1 MIIALVYPHQLFKK
15 SPLLDK
21 ADAFILVEDELYFN
35 QYNFH
40 KNKLILHRA
49 SMKYYASI
57 LVDLGKSVSYIDRK
71 TSNTT
76 YTALEKAKSIGA
88 TEVIVIS
95 PDDYLL
101 TRRVDRYARQLSLTI
116 NCIENPGFLTSSNEL
131 NTRLTKNK
139 TGYFMASFYKNQR
152 VALDLLIDNGEPTGG
167 KWSFDEDNRKKL
179 PKNIKLL
186 DIEQLNENAFVK
198 EAKEYVE
205 ANFKTNLGSP
215 DAFNYPIT
223 HKEAKQWLDK
233 FLIERMEKFGDYEDA
248 IAKDQSILFH
258 SLLTP
263 ALNIGLLTPQ
273 QVIDRTMEL
282 HKKHDFPI
290 NSLEGFIRQIIG
302 WREFVRGIY
311 LKEGVFERTNNY
323 FNYSRKI
330 PASFYNGTTG
340 IEPVD
345 QTIKKVL
352 STGYCHHI
360 ERLMILGN
368 FMLLCEFDPD
378 EVYRWFMELFIDAYD
393 WVMVPNI
400 YGMTQYADGG
410 LITTKPYISG
420 SNYILKMSDYQKGK
434 WCEIWDGLY
443 WNFIYQHQ
451 QKFSSNQRMKFNINM
466 LNKMNTEKLTSHVNN
481 AQSFLETLD
490 NSIVKEG

>member
-1 MIIALVYPHQLFKK
+1 VTIALVYPHQLFEKNR
-15 SPLLDK
+15 LFDK
-21 ADAFILVEDELYFN
+21 ADEFILVEDELYFK

-49 SMKYYASI
+49 SMKYYASL
-57 LVDLGKSVSYIDRK
+57 LVELGKSVNYIEC
-71 TSNTT
+71 SLGNTT
-76 YTALEKAKSIGA
+76 KSAIEKAKSKGA
-88 TEVIVIS
+88 TEIIIIS

-101 TRRVDRYARQLSLTI
+101 KRRIDRYASQLSLSICYT
-116 NCIENPGFLTSSNEL
+116 ENPGFLTSSNEL
-131 NTRLTKNK
+131 DLRLTKNK

-152 VALDLLIDNGEPTGG
+152 TALNLLMDKNQPAGG

-179 PKNIKLL
+179 PKNIKLP
-186 DIEQLNENAFVK
+186 DIEQLNENIFVK
-198 EAKEYVE
+198 EANKYVE
-205 ANFKTNLGSP
+205 ANFKSNLGSS
-215 DAFNYPIT
+215 DEFNYPTT
-223 HKEAKQWLDK
+223 HKEAWQWLDA
-233 FLIERMEKFGDYEDA
+233 FLIERMQNFGDYEDA
-248 IAKDQSILFH
+248 IAKDQNILFH
-258 SLLTP
+258 SVLTP

-282 HKKHDFPI
+282 HEKHDFPI
-290 NSLEGFIRQIIG
+290 NSLEGFIRQVIG
-302 WREFVRGIY
+302 WREFMRGIY

-323 FNYSRKI
+323 FNYGRKI

-352 STGYCHHI
+352 ATGYCHHI
-360 ERLMILGN
+360 ERLMVLGN

-393 WVMVPNI
+393 WVMVPNV

-420 SNYILKMSDYQKGK
+420 SNYILKMSNYHEGN
-434 WCEIWDGLY
+434 WCHIWDGLY
-443 WNFIYQHQ
+443 WNFIYKHQ
-451 QKFSSNQRMKFNINM
+451 EKFSSNQRMTFSINM
-466 LNKMNTEKLTSHVNN
+466 LNKMNPEKLTSHINH
-481 AQSFLETLD
+481 AHEFLKSLD
-490 NSIVKEG
+490 NSVVKES

>member
-1 MIIALVYPHQLFKK
+1 MTIALVYPHQLFEKNR
-15 SPLLDK
+15 LFDK
-21 ADAFILVEDELYFN
+21 TDEFILVEDELYFK

-49 SMKYYASI
+49 SMKYYASL
-57 LVDLGKSVSYIDRK
+57 LVELGKSVNYIEC
-71 TSNTT
+71 SPGNTT
-76 YTALEKAKSIGA
+76 KSAIEKAKSKGA
-88 TEVIVIS
+88 TEIIIIS

-101 TRRVDRYARQLSLTI
+101 KRRIDRYARKLSLSICYT
-116 NCIENPGFLTSSNEL
+116 ENPGFLTSSNEL
-131 NTRLTKNK
+131 DSRLTKNK

-152 VALDLLIDNGEPTGG
+152 TALNLLMDKNQPAGG

-179 PKNIKLL
+179 PKNIKLP
-186 DIEQLNENAFVK
+186 DIEQLNENIFVK
-198 EAKEYVE
+198 EANKYVE
-205 ANFKTNLGSP
+205 ANFKSNLGSS
-215 DAFNYPIT
+215 DEFNYPTT
-223 HKEAKQWLDK
+223 HKEAKQWLDA
-233 FLIERMEKFGDYEDA
+233 FLIERMQNFGDYEDA
-248 IAKDQSILFH
+248 IAKDQNILFH
-258 SLLTP
+258 SVLTP

-273 QVIDRTMEL
+273 QVINRTMEL
-282 HKKHDFPI
+282 HEKHHFPI

-302 WREFVRGIY
+302 WREFMRGIY

-323 FNYSRKI
+323 FNYRRKI

-352 STGYCHHI
+352 ATGYCHHI
-360 ERLMILGN
+360 ERLMVLGN

-393 WVMVPNI
+393 WVMVPNV

-420 SNYILKMSDYQKGK
+420 SNYILKMSNYHEGN
-434 WCEIWDGLY
+434 WCQIWDGLY
-443 WNFIYQHQ
+443 WNFIYKHQ
-451 QKFSSNQRMKFNINM
+451 EKFSSNQRMKFSINM
-466 LNKMNTEKLTSHVNN
+466 LNKMNPEKLTSHINH
-481 AQSFLETLD
+481 AQEFLKSLD
-490 NSIVKEG
+490 NSVVKES